1 MAVGERTGAEADGL
15 VETIGR
21 GTSGVTLDR
30 VTKVYSGCVT
40 AVDDISLEIADGEF
54 MVLVGPSGCGK
65 STLLRT
71 IAGLEEVS
79 AGRVLIGGRDVTH
92 VAPRERDIAMVFQ
105 NYALYPHMTVGEN
118 LGFALKLRK
127 VPKQARAERVL
138 QYAKKLGLE
147 DLLDRKPAEL
157 SGGQRQRVAM
167 GRAMVREPKAFLM
180 DEPLSNLDAKLRV
193 SMRGE
198 LARLHER
205 LGVTTI
211 YVTHDQVEAM
221 TLGQRVAVLRD
232 GVLQQVDRPQVLF
245 RQPANL
251 FVAAFIG
258 SPSMNLVEA
267 EVAGRTVRFA
277 GFELPLA
284 GTASPRDGHVILGIR
299 PTDFSHAATAD
310 PALPRMTVRPEV
322 IEDLGAETHVLFPID
337 APRVVAEAVRAAAE
351 DVAEEEG
358 ALFADDQRALFTA
371 RIDAMDAVLP
381 GAAIELA
388 VDTRRLHFFEPTSG
402 AALAG
407 GASEAHASPNG
418 VAP

>member
-1 MAVGERTGAEADGL
+1 MTDVAVGERSGVEVERPVERTGS
-15 VETIGR
+15 

-30 VTKVYSGCVT
+30 VTKVYAGGVT
-40 AVDDISLEIADGEF
+40 AVDDVSLEIADGEF

-79 AGRVLIGGRDVTH
+79 AGRVLIGGRDVTYIP
-92 VAPRERDIAMVFQ
+92 PRERDIAMVFQ

-127 VPKQARAERVL
+127 VSKQERAERVL
-138 QYAKKLGLE
+138 QYAQKLGLE
-147 DLLDRKPAEL
+147 ELLDRKPAEL

-211 YVTHDQVEAM
+211 YVTHDQIEAM

-232 GVLQQVDRPQVLF
+232 GVLQQVDTPQVLF
-245 RQPANL
+245 RRPANL

-267 EVAGRTVRFA
+267 DVSGATVSFP
-277 GFELPLA
+277 GFDLSLA
-284 GTASPRDGHVILGIR
+284 ADATPRDGQVILGIR
-299 PTDFSHAATAD
+299 PTDFSDGATAD
-310 PALPRMTVRPEV
+310 PALPRMRVRADIV
-322 IEDLGAETHVLFPID
+322 EDLGAEMHVLFPID
-337 APRVVAEAVRAAAE
+337 APRVVAEAVRAAAQ
-351 DVAEEEG
+351 DTSEEEG
-358 ALFADDQRALFTA
+358 ALFTDDQRSMFTA
-371 RIDAMDAVLP
+371 RIDATDRIATGSML
-381 GAAIELA
+381 ELA
-388 VDTRRLHFFEPTSG
+388 VDTRRLHFFDPATG
-402 AALAG
+402 AAL
-407 GASEAHASPNG
+407 
-418 VAP
+418 